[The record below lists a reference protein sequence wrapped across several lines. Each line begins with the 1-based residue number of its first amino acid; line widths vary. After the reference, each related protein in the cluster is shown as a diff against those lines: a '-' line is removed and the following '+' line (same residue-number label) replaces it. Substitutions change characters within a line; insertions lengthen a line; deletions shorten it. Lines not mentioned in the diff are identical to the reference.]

1 MVWSCMQL
9 KGTMIVPLI
18 LVETVEEQNN
28 KGELTCEK
36 KLTAAAEWAEEAAY
50 HSHRGR
56 NLEYLS
62 CSLLAVAADLL
73 ILGPIFNQISSFVLF
88 LLCVGVCTCCAEFYY
103 FFYPPPRNSGLI
115 QRTSAP
121 TLMSKIVGE
130 WQKRYYTFVHVV
142 RGGVRRWSTY
152 VCMCLSGLFTA
163 QEVHST
169 ALKRVLT
176 PKSNEHISLVAWSAV
191 YSSELFWCELP
202 SFEDIVCLPYI
213 TYNGTKWHP
222 PWGA

>member
-103 FFYPPPRNSGLI
+103 YFYPPLAIQVWFSGHLHQHSCPRLWASDKKDIILL
-115 QRTSAP
+115 S
-121 TLMSKIVGE
+121 TLSVGGFEDEAHMS
-130 WQKRYYTFVHVV
+130 
-142 RGGVRRWSTY
+142 
-152 VCMCLSGLFTA
+152 VCVCRVYS
-163 QEVHST
+163 QPKKYT
-169 ALKRVLT
+169 ALL
-176 PKSNEHISLVAWSAV
+176 
-191 YSSELFWCELP
+191 
-202 SFEDIVCLPYI
+202 
-213 TYNGTKWHP
+213 
-222 PWGA
+222 

>member
-36 KLTAAAEWAEEAAY
+36 KLTAAAEWAEEVAY

-88 LLCVGVCTCCAEFYY
+88 LLCVGVCTCCAEYY
-103 FFYPPPRNSGLI
+103 YVFIPPSQFRFDSADICTNTHVQDCGRVTKKILYFCPRC
-115 QRTSAP
+115 P
-121 TLMSKIVGE
+121 
-130 WQKRYYTFVHVV
+130 W
-142 RGGVRRWSTY
+142 GG
-152 VCMCLSGLFTA
+152 FED
-163 QEVHST
+163 EVHMSVCVCRVYSQPKKYT
-169 ALKRVLT
+169 ALL
-176 PKSNEHISLVAWSAV
+176 
-191 YSSELFWCELP
+191 
-202 SFEDIVCLPYI
+202 
-213 TYNGTKWHP
+213 
-222 PWGA
+222 

>member
-36 KLTAAAEWAEEAAY
+36 KLTAAAEWAEEMAY

-73 ILGPIFNQISSFVLF
+73 ILGPSSTKFLPLSCSFCVLAYAHVVQNIIMF
-88 LLCVGVCTCCAEFYY
+88 LS
-103 FFYPPPRNSGLI
+103 PPRNSGLI

>member
-36 KLTAAAEWAEEAAY
+36 KLTAAAEWAEEVAY

-88 LLCVGVCTCCAEFYY
+88 LLCVGVCTCCAEYY
-103 FFYPPPRNSGLI
+103 YVFIPPSQFRFDSADICTNTHVQDCGRVTKKILYFCPCCPWGGSKMKYICLYVFVGSIHSPRST
-115 QRTSAP
+115 QHCFKKSAH
-121 TLMSKIVGE
+121 SKIKWTYFSCGMKCCLFIRIVLV
-130 WQKRYYTFVHVV
+130 WVAQFWRY
-142 RGGVRRWSTY
+142 R
-152 VCMCLSGLFTA
+152 LS
-163 QEVHST
+163 
-169 ALKRVLT
+169 AL
-176 PKSNEHISLVAWSAV
+176 
-191 YSSELFWCELP
+191 Y
-202 SFEDIVCLPYI
+202 YI
-213 TYNGTKWHP
+213 
-222 PWGA
+222 